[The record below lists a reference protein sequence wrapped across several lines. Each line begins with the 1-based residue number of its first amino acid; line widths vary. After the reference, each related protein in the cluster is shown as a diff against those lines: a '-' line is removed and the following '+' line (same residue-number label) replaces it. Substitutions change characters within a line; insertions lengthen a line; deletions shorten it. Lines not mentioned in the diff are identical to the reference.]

1 LDNNPEKQLCQDV
14 IEVCYNYFVMKTEKH
29 FNLELFFAALADRT
43 RLRLLNLMRDG
54 EVCVCFFAETLGTNN
69 PKISRH
75 LSYLKRAELV
85 SGRRD
90 GKWMH
95 YRITEPKNKTA
106 SEMFSKLMEMLKD
119 DKEMKVDRERL
130 INVCCAP
137 QTPIKIE
144 RGLSRKV
151 KV

>member
-1 LDNNPEKQLCQDV
+1 MGKNEK
-14 IEVCYNYFVMKTEKH
+14 
-29 FNLELFFAALADRT
+29 FNAELFFSALADKT

-75 LSYLKRAELV
+75 LSYLKRAALV

-95 YRITEPKNKTA
+95 YSLQRPKDNQAAELFDATMK
-106 SEMFSKLMEMLKD
+106 MLEG
-119 DKEMKVDRERL
+119 DKEMIADRKRL
-130 INVCCAP
+130 RDFCCAP
-137 QTPIKIE
+137 DAPVKIKG
-144 RGLSRKV
+144 RAKQ
-151 KV
+151 